1 MDKQDNVPEEAVID
15 EAVSVDDGCGE
26 VGENSR
32 NEAGGEPT
40 GNPDEGKKP
49 LKKKAKPD
57 KQKERIAELEDR
69 VLRQMAEFENFR
81 KRSEK
86 EKSQMFEVGARSVLE
101 KILPVVDNFERGL
114 AALPEAEAGSPFAEG
129 MNMIYKQLMGEL
141 DSLEVKT
148 IPTVGAEFD
157 PELHNAV
164 MQMAS
169 EEYASGIIAQE
180 MQKGYTYRGAV
191 IRHSM
196 VAVVE

>member
-1 MDKQDNVPEEAVID
+1 MEKQENAPEEAVIE
-15 EAVSVDDGCGE
+15 EAVPVDDGGDE
-26 VGENSR
+26 IGENSH
-32 NEAGGEPT
+32 NE
-40 GNPDEGKKP
+40 KKL

-86 EKSQMFEVGARSVLE
+86 EKSQMFEIGAKSVLE

-148 IPTVGAEFD
+148 IPAVGAEFD

-164 MQMAS
+164 MQVAS
-169 EEYASGIIAQE
+169 EEYESGIIAQE
-180 MQKGYTYRGAV
+180 MQKGYTYRGTV
-191 IRHSM
+191 LRHSM